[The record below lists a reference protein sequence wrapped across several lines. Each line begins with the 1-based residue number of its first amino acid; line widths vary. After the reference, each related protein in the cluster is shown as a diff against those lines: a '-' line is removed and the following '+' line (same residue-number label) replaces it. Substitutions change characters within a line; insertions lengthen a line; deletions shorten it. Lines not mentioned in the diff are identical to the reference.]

1 MSDISCAL
9 ENLRLEGDIDV
20 EINQGTDAPEVAEEI
35 SENAEVAEEVSDAA
49 GEAEVVE
56 EKNEEVMR
64 SFMIL
69 EHLYAHVEQ
78 HGVDR
83 TFMKAVP
90 LSAYLPSRNRL
101 MSGYAPSAESLG
113 ATGDPHSAESVA
125 VLEGIGDALRAVWRW
140 LKNLASKIGSLMGR
154 FFEVIRRTFGNVDA
168 NIGRLRKALK
178 DRVFDA
184 EKAKD
189 AKAKIHTPKTMNAA
203 VSKSKT
209 LAGAET
215 AITDAKTVIAAA
227 YDIVV
232 NNGKYSSISKAD
244 TEMELSK
251 KVKEKLKD
259 VKFETPEASE
269 ISLDTLKQS
278 DIESLLSIA
287 ADGRR
292 ELEQSRKQ
300 LDLAKTMSKQVEEM
314 AKNAE
319 RRSGGDDNLK
329 EGKMERKAAQAA
341 GSVLS
346 SLSSYMSKKT
356 KFSMWKINQC
366 IKSASVW
373 ISRCTKASS

>member
-20 EINQGTDAPEVAEEI
+20 EINQGTEAPEVAEEI

-49 GEAEVVE
+49 GEAEVVD

-69 EHLYAHVEQ
+69 EHLYAHVKQ
-78 HGVDR
+78 YGVDR

-113 ATGDPHSAESVA
+113 ATGDPYSAESVA
-125 VLEGIGDALRAVWRW
+125 VLEGIGDALRAVWQW

-184 EKAKD
+184 GKAKD
-189 AKAKIHTPKTMNAA
+189 AKAKIHTPKTMGA
-203 VSKSKT
+203 VISKFKS

-232 NNGKYSSISKAD
+232 KNGNSSISKAD

-292 ELEQSRKQ
+292 WLEQSKKQ

-314 AKNAE
+314 AKGAE

-356 KFSMWKINQC
+356 KVSMWVINQC